1 MKKILALAA
10 VAMLALTACSSS
22 ESGSNG
28 VSGTYTGT
36 GTGIGGSVTV
46 TLTIEDSKITGVEYD
61 CSTETATIGQ
71 VACTY
76 FADNAVVE
84 TSGADFDNYS
94 GATVTSKAV
103 KTAVTDALTQAGLA
117 E

>member
-22 ESGSNG
+22 ESGSGVNG
-28 VSGTYTGT
+28 TFEGT
-36 GTGIGGSVTV
+36 GTGIGGSVKV
-46 TLTIEDSKITGVEYD
+46 TLTVENSKVTKAEFD

-76 FADNAVVE
+76 FDDNDVVE
-84 TSGADFDNYS
+84 NSGADFDNYS

-103 KTAVTDALTQAGLA
+103 KTAVTAALQEAGLA